1 MSEQELDFVRND
13 VVVQYKRRASRLDR
27 RHLIVSFAGVGPLDK
42 FEFDGPSTQE
52 SQANWLWLKDNF
64 DGQHAYYV
72 CRDMDH
78 AIEDAVIELIDAE
91 LARLGLTRDEC
102 TLLGVSKG
110 GFAALYFGIKYG
122 FRNIV
127 ASAPQIY
134 VGTHTRRHR
143 RKIFARMT
151 GKGGDLEQQVLDTLL
166 PDAVAADEA
175 TDKNIYLFSSP
186 NDQFHEAQIVPA
198 LPMFDKYKN
207 FNYVESDSDLVNEH
221 TEVTR
226 YNLPL
231 IISTLFAL
239 AENAAPQ
246 FGRIRNGS
254 RMAPERIQAVLERQR
269 AEESAVVNFSSGR
282 LAAGRFFPEGAGFL
296 KGHPM
301 TKEPAPRAAL
311 VLSGPGGRHEYPL
324 GAVADSTPSFKYF
337 DEAYCNYRL
346 GKFTSPKQQGID
358 VSALADG
365 TYELSLRLAAG
376 GRELEFPAKSERP
389 LRAES
394 PHGGRLFRFRSS
406 GRGGVLDVR
415 PVLGERPKEA
425 YFRLHK
431 SWARDQLVHVEGD
444 FAVRGAEMPDDD
456 AGNYY
461 LVLQSRDRDG
471 GGRVHALPLV
481 AAGYRG
487 PEDPFGDGF
496 SDYSFAR
503 FRSRRREGA
512 DTSQVPPG
520 EYKASISFSH
530 SGVVH
535 TVAAGKTVEIRIV
548 DGAVATT
555 IRRAAG
561 GRGARRRTLM
571 RRMEP
576 AGLAR
581 QIRRRLLTL
590 SK

>member
-1 MSEQELDFVRND
+1 MSEEELDFVRGD
-13 VVVQYKRRASRLDR
+13 VVVQYKRRAARLDR

-42 FEFDGPSTQE
+42 FEFDGPSTKE
-52 SQANWLWLKDNF
+52 SQAAWLWLKDNF
-64 DGQHAYYV
+64 DGQHAYYL
-72 CRDMDH
+72 CHRMDH

-91 LARLGLTRDEC
+91 LARLELTRDEC

-143 RKIFARMT
+143 RKIFARLS
-151 GKGGDLEQQVLDTLL
+151 GNGGDQEQQLLDALL
-166 PDAVAADEA
+166 PDAVEADDA

-207 FNYVESDSDLVNEH
+207 FNYIETDSDLVNEH

-239 AENAAPQ
+239 SDNAAPQ

-269 AEESAVVNFSSGR
+269 AEGSAVVNFSFAR
-282 LAAGRFFPEGAGFL
+282 LAEGLFFPEGTAFL
-296 KGHPM
+296 KGRPM
-301 TKEPAPRAAL
+301 TGETAPATVL
-311 VLSGPGGRHEYPL
+311 VLNGPGRRHEFPL
-324 GAVADSTPSFKYF
+324 GAVVDSSPSFKYF

-346 GKFTSPKQQGID
+346 GRFSSPKKQGID
-358 VSALADG
+358 LSSLSDG
-365 TYELSLRLAAG
+365 TYEMWLRLAG
-376 GRELEFPAKSERP
+376 GDGELEFPARSDQP
-389 LRAES
+389 LQTES

-406 GRGGVLDVR
+406 GRRAVLDIR
-415 PVLGERPKEA
+415 SVLGERPGKS
-425 YFRLHK
+425 YFGLHK

-444 FAVRGAEMPDDD
+444 FAVRGAEMPDDA

-461 LVLQSRDRDG
+461 LVLQGGDREG
-471 GGRVHALPLV
+471 QRVHALPLV
-481 AAGYRG
+481 AATYRG

-520 EYKASISFSH
+520 EYLAYISFSH
-530 SGVVH
+530 SGVVY
-535 TVAAGKTVEIRIV
+535 TVAAGKKVEIRIV
-548 DGAVATT
+548 DGAVSTS

-561 GRGARRRTLM
+561 GRGARRRALM
-571 RRMEP
+571 RRVVRADLP
-576 AGLAR
+576 QQLR
-581 QIRRRLLTL
+581 HRLRTL
-590 SK
+590 GK